1 MRKLGCASNKQS
13 ERQQQLQPPPMCER
27 ERAAP
32 SVRERASEG
41 RHPCARESERRPRTL
56 PFHFFAKRRLRRNF
70 GSIPLIGRRCP
81 LPSDIGFLMPL
92 RWFLYDWLCAVW
104 LVDLAIF
111 CCRRGRGKR
120 AAKGERGERF
130 IPSSGGGGSLDG
142 SPPDVARRKGAR
154 GGREADGAARVVL
167 GSSVWG

>member
-1 MRKLGCASNKQS
+1 MRKRVGMSKA
-13 ERQQQLQPPPMCER
+13 ERQQAAATTRAQER

-81 LPSDIGFLMPL
+81 LPSRIGFLIPL
-92 RWFLYDWLCAVW
+92 RWFLYDWLWAVW
-104 LVDLAIF
+104 LVDFAI
-111 CCRRGRGKR
+111 
-120 AAKGERGERF
+120 AAPALWLCDVPARLPLR
-130 IPSSGGGGSLDG
+130 
-142 SPPDVARRKGAR
+142 PPH
-154 GGREADGAARVVL
+154 L
-167 GSSVWG
+167 S